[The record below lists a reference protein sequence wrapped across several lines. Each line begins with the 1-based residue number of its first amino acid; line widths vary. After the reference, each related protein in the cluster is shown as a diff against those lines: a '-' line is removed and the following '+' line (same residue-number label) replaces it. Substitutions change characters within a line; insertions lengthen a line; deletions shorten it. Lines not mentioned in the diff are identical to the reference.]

1 MAHDAD
7 GLDGD
12 WVDEKEGERGR
23 GNLGR
28 NPEPPEQEEEEDP
41 DAKMNRQ
48 VRNVGKDRVVGTR
61 ESGVET
67 VRELPD
73 GARVDREIG
82 KKIEGGGR
90 AEAYVFDGRIPS
102 DDGQIVKEEWSAE
115 KREECEENDGQ
126 QNGRPRRLRG
136 GGMTRENPFR

>member
-1 MAHDAD
+1 MKSGKKEEGGKELLPVAHDAD
-7 GLDGD
+7 GLDAD

-23 GNLGR
+23 GNLGG

-82 KKIEGGGR
+82 KKI
-90 AEAYVFDGRIPS
+90 D
-102 DDGQIVKEEWSAE
+102 
-115 KREECEENDGQ
+115 
-126 QNGRPRRLRG
+126 
-136 GGMTRENPFR
+136 